1 MNYFAIVM
9 QMLRERNSFMEEIYQ
24 GIKIKSKITGLFISS
39 SIFFAF
45 YGLIMGAYGHWYQSL
60 VSAIKLPA
68 LYLLTL
74 IICFP
79 TLYLFNVLFGSKC
92 NAEQYL
98 CLLMSAMGLISILL
112 CGFAPITVFFLLSI
126 PDYHFYL
133 LLNVVIMGITGLFGI
148 QFFYEGMKQL
158 MKIDDIGYEIRH
170 KILLGWLFLYGII
183 GSQLS
188 WTLRPFMG
196 TPGEPFQL
204 FRPLESNFYSAVFKS
219 FIALFN

>member
-1 MNYFAIVM
+1 MNSFSIVM
-9 QMLRERNSFMEEIYQ
+9 QMLRDQNSFMEEIIQ
-24 GIKIKSKITGLFISS
+24 GIKTKSKITGLFISS
-39 SIFFAF
+39 AIFFGF
-45 YGLIMGAYGHWYQSL
+45 YGFIMGAYGHWYQSL

-68 LYLLTL
+68 LYLITL

-79 TLYLFNVLFGSKC
+79 TLYIFNVLFGSKC
-92 NAEQYL
+92 KVEQYL

-112 CGFAPITVFFLLSI
+112 CAFAPITLFFLLSI
-126 PDYHFYL
+126 YDYHFYL
-133 LLNVVIMGITGLFGI
+133 LLNVVILGVTGFFGI
-148 QFFYEGMKQL
+148 QFFYKGMKKL
-158 MKIDDIGYEIRH
+158 MKVDEIGYEIRY

-204 FRPLESNFYSAVFKS
+204 FRPVESNFYSAVFKS
-219 FIALFN
+219 VMALFN